1 MRATAALSYGPKT
14 PFTLEAVELDGLRPD
29 EILVRI
35 VAAGLCHTDLVTQ
48 AVTPADAGPSILGH
62 EGAGVVT
69 EVGAAVR
76 GVAPGDHVVL
86 TYRHCAGC
94 EQCLAGRPAYCEQSL
109 RLNNSGR
116 RADGSAT
123 VHRNGNPVRAAFFG
137 QSSFAQ
143 YAIASA
149 DNAVVVDKGVDLSV
163 AAPLGCGF
171 QTGAGAVLNVLRPEP
186 DSRLVVFGGGSV
198 GLAAL
203 LAARGAGVTTLVVVD
218 PVADRRALAE
228 KFGATAV
235 APDEHVVDRVVAATG
250 GGATHAVDTTGNPTV
265 LRQALTALRTRGDLV
280 AVGLGPS
287 ELTLDVQDLM
297 RNGKS
302 LRGCIEGDSVAAQ
315 FIPTLLEMHAAR
327 RFPIEELVTTYPF
340 RDINLAVADQAS
352 GKVVKPVLVW

>member
-1 MRATAALSYGPKT
+1 MRVTAALSHGPTT
-14 PFTLEAVELDGLRPD
+14 PFTLETVDLDDLRPD

-35 VAAGLCHTDLVTQ
+35 VAAGPCHTDLVTQ
-48 AVTPADAGPSILGH
+48 ATTPAEAGPSILGH

-76 GVAPGDHVVL
+76 GVTPGDHVVL
-86 TYRHCAGC
+86 TYRHCAEC
-94 EQCLAGRPAYCEQSL
+94 EHCLSGHPAYCELSL

-123 VHRNGNPVRAAFFG
+123 VHRNENPVRAAFFG

-143 YAIASA
+143 YAIATA
-149 DNAVVVDKGVDLSV
+149 DNVVVVDKEVDLSV

-171 QTGAGAVLNVLRPEP
+171 QTGAGAVLNVLRPGP
-186 DSRLVVFGGGSV
+186 GARLVVFGAGSV

-203 LAARGAGVTTLVVVD
+203 LAARAAGVSTLVVVD

-228 KFGATAV
+228 TFGATAV
-235 APDEHVVDRVVAATG
+235 DPDEHVVDRVVAATR
-250 GGATHAVDTTGNPTV
+250 GGATHALDTTGSPTV
-265 LRQALTALRTRGDLV
+265 LRQALTALRARGELV
-280 AVGLGPS
+280 AVGLGRP

-297 RNGKS
+297 RSGKS

-315 FIPTLLEMHAAR
+315 FIPELLEMHAAR
-327 RFPIEELVTTYPF
+327 RFPIEQLVTTYPF
-340 RDINLAVADQAS
+340 EDINRAVADQVA